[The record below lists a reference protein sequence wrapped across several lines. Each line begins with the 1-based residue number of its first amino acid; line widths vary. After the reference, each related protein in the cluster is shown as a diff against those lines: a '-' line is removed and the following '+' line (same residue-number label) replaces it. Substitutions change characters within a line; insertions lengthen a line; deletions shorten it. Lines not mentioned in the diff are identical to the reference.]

1 MRGAREARHDRLVHE
16 SVRSVG
22 VPLTALPVP
31 IAALGQPPELPIRS
45 DGPDPDPDLAWQSS
59 IGQFIFLQSLAQ
71 DQI

>member
-1 MRGAREARHDRLVHE
+1 MRGARETRDDRGVRE
-16 SVRSVG
+16 SVGTVG

-31 IAALGQPPELPIRS
+31 VAALGQPPALPIRS

>member
-1 MRGAREARHDRLVHE
+1 MRGAREARDDRGVHE
-16 SVRSVG
+16 SVGSVG

-31 IAALGQPPELPIRS
+31 VAALGQPPALPIRS
-45 DGPDPDPDLAWQSS
+45 DGPDPDLAWQSS